1 MKPTRI
7 ITLIV
12 VALCPS
18 FSWSQCVNDS
28 WTDDPQ
34 LRESAEEHT
43 AVYKRAVENNQFKEA
58 AIAINWLAENA
69 PTSNSDF
76 YSHGAVIYDK
86 LGERERDP
94 VRKEKYLDSIM
105 VLYDLKAKNCGD
117 RAEALNAKV
126 MYYYKYNVKSKP
138 AETLARFDSL
148 FLINKNQVTDA
159 ALIAYLETVK
169 ANQKKYRKLTDQQII
184 QCYEKAMKITD
195 VKLKTALRNGSP
207 TESVARLRDDL
218 DALLLSMVVIDC
230 KFLKNNLG
238 PRFRQQPNDLALA
251 RKILS
256 FMLQSQCM
264 DDPLWLEAGERLY
277 KNDEEKDFTLAKTLG
292 LRHFSLGS
300 FSKAATFFE
309 DALKLPSN
317 DRDKVDILFYLGRI
331 RARKDKSAA
340 RKLFLQVLEIE
351 KGNKEVYERIGDL
364 YYNSDDECNK
374 GTDPVENTLVFLL
387 AAEYYQRSGN
397 DQKVAM
403 TRENFPTKAMLA
415 GSAYVSGQEKFIGC
429 WIQETTTIRTK
440 D

>member
-1 MKPTRI
+1 MRACYLF
-7 ITLIV
+7 TLIV
-12 VALCPS
+12 LALCPS
-18 FSWSQCVNDS
+18 FSWSQCVDES

-34 LRESAEEHT
+34 LRASADEHT
-43 AVYKRAVENNQFKEA
+43 AIYKQAVENNELKKA

-94 VRKEKYLDSIM
+94 ARKKKYLDSIM

-117 RAEALNAKV
+117 NAEALNAKV

-138 AETLARFDSL
+138 KETLALFDSL
-148 FLINKNQVTDA
+148 FQVNKNQVTDA
-159 ALIAYLETVK
+159 TLIAYLETVK

-184 QCYEKAMKITD
+184 QYYDKTMKITD
-195 VKLKTALRNGSP
+195 TKLRTALRNGSP
-207 TESVARLRDDL
+207 TENIARLRDDL

-256 FMLQSQCM
+256 FMLQSQCI
-264 DDPLWLEAGERLY
+264 DDPLWLAAGERLY
-277 KNDEEKDFTLAKTLG
+277 ANNEEKDFTLAKTLG

-300 FSKAATFFE
+300 FSKAADYFE

-317 DRDKVDILFYLGRI
+317 DRDKIDILFYLG
-331 RARKDKSAA
+331 
-340 RKLFLQVLEIE
+340 
-351 KGNKEVYERIGDL
+351 
-364 YYNSDDECNK
+364 
-374 GTDPVENTLVFLL
+374 
-387 AAEYYQRSGN
+387 AEGQSRGAKAIPSGAN
-397 DQKVAM
+397 H
-403 TRENFPTKAMLA
+403 
-415 GSAYVSGQEKFIGC
+415 
-429 WIQETTTIRTK
+429 
-440 D
+440 